1 MAKLMVYRQT
11 AHLLLSATPDALEGE
26 GGWSGAHWQPNADV
40 CWSQDEVC
48 IQLELAGL
56 QAADLQQLVHFEPGR
71 LIVAGRREK
80 LQRPCQARCQQIEIE
95 TGAFRRVLALPP
107 DADGAGITAE
117 YENGLLTVHVPR
129 RATAAAHD
137 VRVKVE

>member
-11 AHLLLSATPDALEGE
+11 AHLLLSAPDVLEGE
-26 GGWSGAHWQPNADV
+26 TGWSGAHWQPKADV

-48 IQLELAGL
+48 IQMEIAGL
-56 QAADLQQLVHFEPGR
+56 QAANLQRLVHFEPGR
-71 LIVAGRREK
+71 LLIEGRREK

-95 TGAFRRVLALPP
+95 TGAFRRVLSLPP

-117 YENGLLTVHVPR
+117 YENGLLTIHVPR
-129 RATAAAHD
+129 RASAPAHN
-137 VRVKVE
+137 VRVAVE